1 MASTFGEANVA
12 TGLNATADSFY
23 SSQGRKDPNFNDA
36 NDHLIQ
42 EIVATHPNA
51 VTLEM
56 ETFTLF
62 HLSKCTSSQTVSNAQ
77 TNVDSQ
83 YRSTNAIKSAAA
95 TMIFADRTG
104 GEFITPSLVAQ
115 LEYDGGKACL
125 QALIDTEL

>member
-1 MASTFGEANVA
+1 MVSTFGEANVA

-42 EIVATHPNA
+42 EIIATYPNA

-62 HLSKCTSSQTVSNAQ
+62 HLSQCTSSQTVSSVPQNL
-77 TNVDSQ
+77 DSECQ
-83 YRSTNAIKSAAA
+83 NTKVIKSAAT

-104 GEFITPSLVAQ
+104 GGFITPSLVAH
-115 LEYDGGKACL
+115 LEWEGGKACL